1 MKGQQRE
8 EADQHEGAVEGDRP
22 QDRPQ
27 QGNANAPALDDQ
39 GMPVDCDKIEE
50 DVIGANLDETQ
61 G

>member
-22 QDRPQ
+22 TDRPQ

-39 GMPVDCDKIEE
+39 GMPNDRDRIEE
-50 DVIGANLDETQ
+50 DRIGANLDETQ